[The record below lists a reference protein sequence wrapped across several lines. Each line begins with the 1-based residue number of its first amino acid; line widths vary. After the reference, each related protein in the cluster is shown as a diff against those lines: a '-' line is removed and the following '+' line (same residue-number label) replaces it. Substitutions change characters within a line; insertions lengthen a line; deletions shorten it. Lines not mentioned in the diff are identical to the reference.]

1 MKSKIWH
8 KGTHVWNR
16 NRVTDTENWLV
27 SGCQEDWINI
37 VKMAILLKAVY
48 RFRACVRS
56 ATVQLFVTPCSLPG
70 SSVCGIRQARILE
83 WVTISSSRGYSQSRD
98 WTHVSYAS
106 STADRFFTTESLG
119 KPKTPIKIPMTFFTE
134 LEQIILKFIWDHKR
148 PGIAKAILRIKE
160 KRTKLEV

>member
-8 KGTHVWNR
+8 KWTHVW

-27 SGCQEDWINI
+27 VAKR
-37 VKMAILLKAVY
+37 VKSILLKWPYILLKAVY

-70 SSVCGIRQARILE
+70 SSVCGICQARILE

-98 WTHVSYAS
+98 WIHVPCAS
-106 STADRFFTTESLG
+106 STAGRFCTTESSG
-119 KPKTPIKIPMTFFTE
+119 KLKTPIKIPMTIFTE
-134 LEQIILKFIWDHKR
+134 LEQIILKFIWNHKR
-148 PGIAKAILRIKE
+148 PGIAKAILRKKE
-160 KRTKLEV
+160 KRKKLEV